1 MAIKTT
7 TITGTKIICEI
18 VSSNLKNAEYDLENK
33 SLVVEFNN
41 GVKYVYDDVPH
52 EKFSQLRL
60 SESQGKFFNTEISK
74 KYKYKKL

>member
-18 VSSNLKNAEYDLENK
+18 VSSNLKKAEYDLENK
-33 SLVVEFNN
+33 TLVVEFNN
-41 GVKYVYDDVPH
+41 GVKYIYDDVPH